1 MFVCL
6 VDVSSFIVSRVV
18 NGGDV
23 DDFLQEKLLLDPM
36 FEVPHSD
43 IVAVEIN
50 EDVVMGKTS
59 PQYVR

>member
-1 MFVCL
+1 
-6 VDVSSFIVSRVV
+6 
-18 NGGDV
+18 
-23 DDFLQEKLLLDPM
+23 M

-50 EDVVMGKTS
+50 EEVVLGKAS